1 MMKGIDVSKW
11 QGKIDWQRVKAA
23 GIEFAIIRA
32 GYGSSADQK
41 DSFFERNYAG
51 AKAAGLHVGA
61 YWYSYANSFREA
73 IEEAK
78 AFQRVIAGKQFDM
91 PVYFDMEEKDQ
102 LEAGRDF
109 CSGLIRTF
117 CNEMEKAGYFAGFY
131 TSASYAKTVVSPEI
145 LRRYT
150 FWCAQWAGS
159 CSYQGRCG
167 IWQYSSKGSVPGIS
181 GNVDL
186 DRCYQDFP
194 KVIRGG
200 GFNGYPKG
208 DGEGSDAG
216 RGAKKVPSDRDRVV
230 AQAQAWIGRR
240 ESDGSQREIIDI
252 YNAHKPLARGYTVNV
267 DFQIINSR
275 PD

>member
-11 QGKIDWQRVKAA
+11 QGKIDWQKVKAS

-32 GYGSSADQK
+32 GYGNSANQK

-51 AKAAGLHVGA
+51 AKTAGLHVGA

-117 CNEMEKAGYFAGFY
+117 CSEMEKAGYFAGFY

-145 LRRYT
+145 LSRYT
-150 FWCAQWAGS
+150 FWCAQWAKS

-167 IWQYSSKGSVPGIS
+167 IWQYSSKGRVPGIS
-181 GNVDL
+181 GDVDL

-194 KVIRGG
+194 KVIRNG
-200 GFNGYPKG
+200 GFNGYPKR
-208 DGEGSDAG
+208 AG
-216 RGAKKVPSDRDRVV
+216 AGATAAVPSRKSVEELAREVIAGKWGNGRERQQRLKAAGYDYRVV
-230 AQAQAWIGRR
+230 
-240 ESDGSQREIIDI
+240 QR
-252 YNAHKPLARGYTVNV
+252 KVNELMG
-267 DFQIINSR
+267 
-275 PD
+275 

>member
-11 QGKIDWQRVKAA
+11 QGKIDWQRVKAS

-32 GYGSSADQK
+32 GYGNSANQK
-41 DSFFERNYAG
+41 DSFFERNYLG
-51 AKAAGLHVGA
+51 AKTAGLHVGA

-78 AFQRVIAGKQFDM
+78 AFQRVIVGKQFDM

-117 CNEMEKAGYFAGFY
+117 CSEMEKAGYFAGFY
-131 TSASYAKTVVSPEI
+131 TSASYAKTVVSPEV
-145 LRRYT
+145 LGRYT
-150 FWCAQWAGS
+150 FWCAQWAKS

-167 IWQYSSKGSVPGIS
+167 IWQYSSKGRVPGIN

-194 KVIRGG
+194 KVIRNG
-200 GFNGYPKG
+200 GFNGYPKSTG
-208 DGEGSDAG
+208 GEA
-216 RGAKKVPSDRDRVV
+216 AAVPASRKS
-230 AQAQAWIGRR
+230 AT
-240 ESDGSQREIIDI
+240 E
-252 YNAHKPLARGYTVNV
+252 LAREVIAGKWGNGWERQQRLTAAGYDYKAVQRKVNELMG
-267 DFQIINSR
+267 
-275 PD
+275 